1 MDQNDSFRRKIASGN
16 PSGSVQQNLFTSSKS
31 STFSSGGSEQLFKPE
46 PPLDTVPSGPSR
58 TNWPSQVDSWYFYLY
73 LFPDTVFVAVDIVR
87 ELTKEEVALVK
98 NVASTLDPSIDIMS
112 RQREGGMK
120 VIIVYD
126 ALVVQ
131 CAIQSI
137 RVLIQGLASISPCP
151 APRET
156 TEKPGVSPLTS
167 LQTSKKMAPKEK
179 PSLTPP
185 GTPTEETTETP
196 GVFERPLSLKGQR
209 HVFLYKC
216 RYSLLK
222 AIIDRSGCWGL
233 RMASLEDKWP
243 CLVVYCAKD
252 RETWMNAFH
261 KIQKLERND
270 FYRKKIADSL
280 KNVDLKKLED
290 LTAAY
295 GQK

>member
-1 MDQNDSFRRKIASGN
+1 M
-16 PSGSVQQNLFTSSKS
+16 
-31 STFSSGGSEQLFKPE
+31 
-46 PPLDTVPSGPSR
+46 
-58 TNWPSQVDSWYFYLY
+58 
-73 LFPDTVFVAVDIVR
+73 AVDIER
-87 ELTKEEVALVK
+87 ELSEEEVALVQK
-98 NVASTLDPSIDIMS
+98 VASTLDASIEIVVRKRD
-112 RQREGGMK
+112 GGMK

-126 ALVVQ
+126 ALVAQ

-137 RVLIQGLASISPCP
+137 RTLILGLVSVYPSSVPKEA
-151 APRET
+151 
-156 TEKPGVSPLTS
+156 TEKPGVSPPIS
-167 LQTSKKMAPKEK
+167 QQPSKKVLPKEK
-179 PSLTPP
+179 PSTPP
-185 GTPTEETTETP
+185 ATPAEETTETP

-216 RYSLLK
+216 RYSQLK

-252 RETWMNAFH
+252 RESWMNAFH
-261 KIQKLERND
+261 RIQKLERTD

-290 LTAAY
+290 LTTAY

>member
-1 MDQNDSFRRKIASGN
+1 MK
-16 PSGSVQQNLFTSSKS
+16 K
-31 STFSSGGSEQLFKPE
+31 
-46 PPLDTVPSGPSR
+46 
-58 TNWPSQVDSWYFYLY
+58 
-73 LFPDTVFVAVDIVR
+73 
-87 ELTKEEVALVK
+87 
-98 NVASTLDPSIDIMS
+98 VASTLDSSIDIMV
-112 RQREGGMK
+112 RKREGGMK

-137 RVLIQGLASISPCP
+137 RILIQGLVSISPRP
-151 APRET
+151 APREA
-156 TEKPGVSPLTS
+156 TEKPGVSPPTS
-167 LQTSKKMAPKEK
+167 LQTSKKMVPKEK

-185 GTPTEETTETP
+185 GTPTEENTETP

-290 LTAAY
+290 LTTAY
-295 GQK
+295 GQKC

>member
-1 MDQNDSFRRKIASGN
+1 MDHNDSLRRKIASGN
-16 PSGSVQQNLFTSSKS
+16 PDGSVQQNSFSPSKS
-31 STFSSGGSEQLFKPE
+31 SVFVSGGSEQLFKPNL
-46 PPLDTVPSGPSR
+46 PLDTVTPGPSR
-58 TNWPSQVDSWYFYLY
+58 TNWPSQVDSMCFYLY
-73 LFPDTVFVAVDIVR
+73 LFPDTVFVAVDI
-87 ELTKEEVALVK
+87 EGGLSEDEVALVK
-98 NVASTLDPSIDIMS
+98 KVASTLDSSIDIMV
-112 RQREGGMK
+112 RKREGGMK

-126 ALVVQ
+126 TLVAQ

-137 RVLIQGLASISPCP
+137 RILVQGLVSISPHP
-151 APRET
+151 VPREA
-156 TEKPGVSPLTS
+156 TEKPGVSPS
-167 LQTSKKMAPKEK
+167 APLQTPKKMILKEK
-179 PSLTPP
+179 VSSTLP
-185 GTPTEETTETP
+185 GTPIEENTETP